1 MSRCNCPQYIYLFDL
16 DDTLLS
22 HKCKVPR
29 QTWWLLA
36 RLAKEGHGLGIV
48 SNNPLLV
55 SVAAGVG
62 LTQYIPTERMLS
74 RASKEETRP
83 ALIVRWL
90 AHCEP
95 DYAGIVQYYD
105 DRADQVAAVNAAD
118 FGRGVKVVATL
129 VERPENLFNKVV
141 LL

>member
-62 LTQYIPTERMLS
+62 LTQYIPTERMVP
-74 RASKEETRP
+74 RAAKDETRP
-83 ALIVRWL
+83 QLIRRWL
-90 AHCEP
+90 SLCEP
-95 DYAGIVQYYD
+95 GYTGTVHYYD
-105 DRADQVAAVNAAD
+105 DRADQVTQVNAAD
-118 FGRGVKVVATL
+118 FGRGVKVQATH
-129 VERPENLFNKVV
+129 VERVEDLFGKIAD
-141 LL
+141 